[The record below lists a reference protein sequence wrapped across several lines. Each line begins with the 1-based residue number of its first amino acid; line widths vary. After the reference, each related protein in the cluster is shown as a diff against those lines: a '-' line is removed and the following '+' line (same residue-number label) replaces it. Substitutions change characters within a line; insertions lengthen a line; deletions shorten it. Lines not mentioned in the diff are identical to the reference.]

1 MGSDE
6 MQSQRLSP
14 DNSRVFEA
22 KGRKRRSDKVS
33 FTPEG
38 PAVIVMHSVEEPEG
52 GERSQSG

>member
-1 MGSDE
+1 MPALRAPSGSA
-6 MQSQRLSP
+6 SVY
-14 DNSRVFEA
+14 RVFEA
-22 KGRKRRSDKVS
+22 KGRKHRSDKVS